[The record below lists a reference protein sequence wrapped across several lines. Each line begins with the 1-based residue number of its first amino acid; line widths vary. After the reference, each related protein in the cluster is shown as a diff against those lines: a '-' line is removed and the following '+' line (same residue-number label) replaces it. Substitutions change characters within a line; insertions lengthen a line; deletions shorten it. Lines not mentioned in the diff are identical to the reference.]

1 MKKQL
6 LLFLT
11 VWLLPLFLRWTTIS
25 DKWII
30 EKQNGYSL
38 FYTTLDKQNIEEYN
52 KYFENGKRTVE
63 QFFQAPFNTEFD
75 IYIHPDRTSLD
86 SAWQK
91 DWGMPE
97 FKSQCWMVASG
108 VADKLDLIS
117 PRMWDSLSC
126 EHSYSDML
134 NTQRLITHELVH
146 VYHGQQNASP
156 DFSDVSGIDWFVEG
170 LAVYVSGQCDSTR
183 ITQVKEAI
191 SENNVP
197 EALEDFWTGNLR
209 YGLSGTVV
217 MYLDKEFGRKKLISL
232 LKYNHL
238 GKLLVSLGTDE
249 SEVLDGWK
257 LYMEHI

>member
-1 MKKQL
+1 MEKRL

-11 VWLLPLFLRWTTIS
+11 VLLMPLLFSWTPAR

-30 EKQNGYSL
+30 EKHDGYSL
-38 FYTTLDKQNIEEYN
+38 FYTTSDKKNIDDY
-52 KYFENGKRTVE
+52 KVYFENGKITVE
-63 QFFQAPFNTEFD
+63 EFFRSTFNTAFD

-86 SAWQK
+86 STWQK
-91 DWGMPE
+91 DWGMPD

-117 PRMWDSLSC
+117 PKMWDSLSC

-146 VYHGQQNASP
+146 VYHGKQNASP

-170 LAVYVSGQCDSTR
+170 LAVYVSGQCDSIR
-183 ITQVKEAI
+183 ISQVKEAI
-191 SENNVP
+191 SENKVP
-197 EALEDFWTGNLR
+197 ESLENFWTGNLR

-217 MYLDKEFGRKKLISL
+217 MYLDKEFGREKLTSL
-232 LKYNHL
+232 LKYNHI
-238 GKLLVSLGTDE
+238 GELLVSLGTDE
-249 SEVLDGWK
+249 SEIMDGWEK
-257 LYMEHI
+257 YMEST